1 MKSHY
6 KFPLRVGDGYSV
18 KTDEKS
24 FVYITLKQD
33 LELEILGATQGEE
46 ITKIKLKEGQTY
58 SFKRETEEFIDT
70 FTCKWEL
77 GELIIKIKAE
87 SKDYLRACI

>member
-6 KFPLRVGDGYSV
+6 RFPLRVGDGYSV
-18 KTDEKS
+18 KTGERS
-24 FVYITLKQD
+24 FIYITLKED
-33 LELEILGATQGEE
+33 LELEILGVTEGEE
-46 ITKIKLKEGQTY
+46 IKKIKIKKGETY

-77 GELIIKIKAE
+77 GELIIKIKSE
-87 SKDYLRACI
+87 SKDYLRTNI